1 MGAGLDI
8 SPDGTKLYMH
18 VSDIRSSIRSSN
30 PHFGT
35 TSGEVLIIPLDAN
48 GIPDIHVSRPGDFNS
63 DGNVD
68 AADYVWWRKND
79 GSSGGYDE
87 WRANFGLTV
96 GGTIENVTSITAS
109 IRLANLTRRELTVD
123 AAGNIY
129 IGNSDVEWVRVF
141 SPGGATVAT
150 TRSNGTFDV
159 MPYSPGAG
167 QGTAA
172 VPEPSSVALVV
183 LAFGLMV
190 TARRAKDRR

>member
-1 MGAGLDI
+1 
-8 SPDGTKLYMH
+8 
-18 VSDIRSSIRSSN
+18 
-30 PHFGT
+30 
-35 TSGEVLIIPLDAN
+35 
-48 GIPDIHVSRPGDFNS
+48 
-63 DGNVD
+63 
-68 AADYVWWRKND
+68 
-79 GSSGGYDE
+79 
-87 WRANFGLTV
+87 
-96 GGTIENVTSITAS
+96 
-109 IRLANLTRRELTVD
+109 LTRRELTVD

-190 TARRAKDRR
+190 AARRAKDRR